1 MLEVSRKGLSVPL
14 TSWWSRL
21 RTTGACGVQ
30 GHERSAAVSTA
41 WPGAEFK
48 GQATSDAL
56 WPTLGSS
63 PSAGGRRGFQRPSPP
78 VTAQRCPFCP
88 PRARAPPGA
97 GSESPLPC
105 PQSPRPPYG
114 APVSAL
120 QGQAGALALIRGR
133 RSCPALHQAGP
144 DPALHGTPRPV
155 RWRRGHSRLRLQHG
169 AQS

>member
-1 MLEVSRKGLSVPL
+1 MVVSAQDHRC
-14 TSWWSRL
+14 L
-21 RTTGACGVQ
+21 RCGR
-30 GHERSAAVSTA
+30 HERSAAVSTA

-56 WPTLGSS
+56 WTTPGSR
-63 PSAGGRRGFQRPSPP
+63 PSAGGRRGFPRPSPP

-97 GSESPLPC
+97 GSESPLPVHSHHAHVTE
-105 PQSPRPPYG
+105 PQSQGCRDRPG
-114 APVSAL
+114 LWRSSEV
-120 QGQAGALALIRGR
+120 AGAALRFSRPGLTPL
-133 RSCPALHQAGP
+133 STGP
-144 DPALHGTPRPV
+144 PSPV